1 MQNELLVVLVDSD
14 LVGQWLV
21 LVSSHNSVPDA
32 VWIGVND
39 MDELW
44 LIDAGRLKR
53 VLQNFE
59 RHLIEAG
66 LPKRAEVVKS
76 IIKGLKL
83 QPKIDAV
90 PVVRCKNCKHYCS
103 FYNEC
108 SEDHNHY
115 TEEGFR
121 EVHDDDFCSY
131 GERKTDE
138 RKVD

>member
-1 MQNELLVVLVDSD
+1 MVVLVDSD

-83 QPKIDAV
+83 QPKVHAI
-90 PVVRCKNCKHYCS
+90 PV
-103 FYNEC
+103 
-108 SEDHNHY
+108 SE
-115 TEEGFR
+115 
-121 EVHDDDFCSY
+121 VDFDYSA
-131 GERKTDE
+131 EDE
-138 RKVD
+138 

>member
-90 PVVRCKNCKHYCS
+90 PVVHGHWIKHFDDLFPVES
-103 FYNEC
+103 TQEC
-108 SEDHNHY
+108 SVCHEHESITILNDN
-115 TEEGFR
+115 
-121 EVHDDDFCSY
+121 FCPNCGAKMDMK
-131 GERKTDE
+131 GE
-138 RKVD
+138 